1 MSLISLGDLAQSL
14 MLRQHNAQIRQEVNR
29 LSEEVATGRVTDTSS
44 HLGGN
49 FVFLAEVERG
59 LGLIQGYS
67 TSVSEVGILASAM
80 QNALGQIQ
88 DASGNLSST
97 LLETNS
103 GGLNSTQT
111 TAARTALDTF
121 SQIVSA
127 LNSHSAGRS
136 LFAGNATDRPAL
148 ATSDTLVSALQG
160 AISGQTTAQGVMDAV
175 NLWFDAPS
183 GGFEAI
189 AYLGSTEGLAP
200 YRLDRNGTVDLNLRA
215 DGPVLRATLK
225 YSALAALASDPS
237 LNLPDAVRS
246 DLLRQAANG
255 LLDTQDGLAGLRAD
269 LGFAEARIEEGR
281 VRLSSEKT
289 SLEIARN
296 TLLSVDMYEKAS
308 LLETAQ
314 SQLESLYAVTVRL
327 SRLSLSE
334 FMR

>member
-29 LSEEVATGRVTDTSS
+29 LSEEVATGRAADIST
-44 HLGGN
+44 HLGGD
-49 FVFLAEVERG
+49 FDFLAEVERG
-59 LGLIQGYS
+59 LGLNQGYS

-80 QNALGQIQ
+80 QTALGQIQ
-88 DASGNLSST
+88 DISSNLSRT

-103 GGLNSTQT
+103 GGLASTQS
-111 TAARTALDTF
+111 TAATMAVDTF
-121 SQIVSA
+121 SRIVHA
-127 LNSHSAGRS
+127 LNSQSTGRS
-136 LFAGNATDRPAL
+136 LFSGNAPDRQAL
-148 ATSDTLVSALQG
+148 ATSDAIAAALRG
-160 AISGQTTAQGVMDAV
+160 AISGETTAQGVLDALD
-175 NLWFDAPS
+175 LWFDAPA
-183 GGFEAI
+183 GGFQTI
-189 AYLGSTEGLAP
+189 AYLGSTDGFAP
-200 YRLDRNGTVDLNLRA
+200 YRLDRNGTVDLNVRA
-215 DGPVLRATLK
+215 DDPVLRATLK
-225 YSALAALASDPS
+225 HSAIAFLASEPNS
-237 LNLPDAVRS
+237 HLPDAVRK

-255 LLDTQDGLAGLRAD
+255 LLDSQDGLAGLRAD

-281 VRLSSEKT
+281 VRLSSERT
-289 SLEIARN
+289 SLEIARS